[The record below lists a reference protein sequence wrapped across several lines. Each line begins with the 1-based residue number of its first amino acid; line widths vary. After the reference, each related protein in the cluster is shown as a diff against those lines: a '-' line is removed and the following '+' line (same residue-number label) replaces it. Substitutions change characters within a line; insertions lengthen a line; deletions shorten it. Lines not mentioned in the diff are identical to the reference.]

1 MCNIF
6 RKRLEGKIHQVDD
19 SGTSENERHKGWFFT
34 LSLVMSV
41 FISWNFQWN
50 SIHLITHV
58 INFLKAEKNGA
69 YWRFW
74 ILIVLNSMLESKH
87 LLLFFFFLTFYV
99 LETAWIQFVLERR
112 ERYQL
117 LPGLLCEELF
127 QSPLSQTLS
136 CEYNQCL
143 WSAR

>member
-1 MCNIF
+1 MYMCNIF

-87 LLLFFFFLTFYV
+87 LLLFFFFNFLCTWNCLDSICSREEGKVPVTSWTSLWGTVPVTTF
-99 LETAWIQFVLERR
+99 
-112 ERYQL
+112 
-117 LPGLLCEELF
+117 PD
-127 QSPLSQTLS
+127 TLM
-136 CEYNQCL
+136 
-143 WSAR
+143 WV